1 MGLDNWINIDSWKN
15 YQYIADN
22 VTFLVFPRI
31 YDNPKT
37 NCEDIWFRQLLKLIK
52 KDKVKSIYVENT
64 PITTLSSTFIRNEI
78 KNGKDIMFYVH
89 DSVYNIIKE
98 KKLYG

>member
-1 MGLDNWINIDSWKN
+1 MSDRLQMIEAAIANETKFSVCQIPTAKARGLPCNG
-15 YQYIADN
+15 
-22 VTFLVFPRI
+22 FR
-31 YDNPKT
+31 
-37 NCEDIWFRQLLKLIK
+37 EDIWFRQLLKLIK
-52 KDKVKSIYVENT
+52 KDKIKSIYVENT

>member
-1 MGLDNWINIDSWKN
+1 ML
-15 YQYIADN
+15 Q
-22 VTFLVFPRI
+22 FLPRLKHVGFLATI
-31 YDNPKT
+31 FRQ
-37 NCEDIWFRQLLKLIK
+37 DIWFRQLLKLIK